1 MGQLTLAKTMADNP
15 AAYSLSQLR
24 DAYTYLVALRSNGGV
39 RNSERASEKLE
50 RRLAALQ
57 AEIDERRVDYT

>member
-1 MGQLTLAKTMADNP
+1 MSLTLAKTMADNP

-24 DAYTYLVALRSNGGV
+24 DVYTYLVALRSNGGV
-39 RNSERASEKLE
+39 RNSECASEKLE

-57 AEIDERRVDYT
+57 AEIDERRVD